1 MRANIIDKA
10 KSIIENRRQEAD
22 SIAYNNKIIA
32 MQDSVFKSLY
42 TSYMEKMIE
51 DAKHGVDDPEGLN
64 NLKEKCNK
72 RLAQLGI
79 TSIEPSF
86 SCKKCNDKGV
96 INGKYCD
103 CLIDEV
109 NKILKKESGFFN
121 LESFDNANFDIF
133 ENKDF
138 IKKLYDLARKWCHSN
153 FDKYLLFLSGQTGV
167 GKTHLIKCMANELIN
182 LHKVVLLTSSFAM
195 HQDFIKSYSC
205 RDPEEK
211 QIIIEKYLNAEV
223 LFIDDLGTELRQ
235 PNITVNYLYQVLNER
250 KINRMPTIITSNLDI
265 ADINDYYD
273 ERIASR
279 IADKSSSICL
289 YINGEDLR
297 LKNNK

>member
-1 MRANIIDKA
+1 MRANIIEKA
-10 KSIIENRRQEAD
+10 KSIIANRRQDEERV
-22 SIAYNNKIIA
+22 AYNNKYDA
-32 MQDSVFKSLY
+32 MQDPSFKALY
-42 TSYMEKMIE
+42 SSYMEKMIS
-51 DAKHGVDDPEGLN
+51 DAKNGVEDKEGLLELKKGCDKR
-64 NLKEKCNK
+64 LKE
-72 RLAQLGI
+72 LGI
-79 TSIEPSF
+79 GAIEPTF
-86 SCKKCNDKGV
+86 SCKKCQDKGV
-96 INGKYCD
+96 VDGKYCD

-121 LESFDNANFDIF
+121 LESFDDANYDLF

-138 IKKLYDLARKWCHSN
+138 IKKLYDLTKKWCHSD
-153 FDKYLLFLSGQTGV
+153 FDKNLVFLSGQTGV

-211 QIIIEKYLNAEV
+211 QNIIEKYLDAEV

-250 KINRMPTIITSNLDI
+250 KINKMPTIITSNLDI

-297 LKNNK
+297 LKN

>member
-1 MRANIIDKA
+1 MRANIIEKA
-10 KSIIENRRQEAD
+10 KSIIYNRKQNAER
-22 SIAYNNKIIA
+22 IAYYNKIEA
-32 MQDSVFKSLY
+32 MKDPSFKKLY
-42 TSYMEKMIE
+42 SSYMDKMIS
-51 DAKHGVDDPEGLN
+51 DAKNGVEDEAGLLAIKKNCDDR
-64 NLKEKCNK
+64 LKE
-72 RLAQLGI
+72 LGI
-79 TSIEPSF
+79 GSIETVY
-86 SCKKCNDKGV
+86 SCKKCHDTGILND
-96 INGKYCD
+96 KYCD

-121 LESFDNANFDIF
+121 LESFDEANFDLF
-133 ENKDF
+133 ENKEF

-153 FDKYLLFLSGQTGV
+153 FDKYLVFLSGQTGV

-182 LHKVVLLTSSFAM
+182 LHKVVFLTSSFAM
-195 HQDFIKSYSC
+195 HQDFVKSYSC

-211 QIIIEKYLNAEV
+211 QNILTKYLEAEV

-250 KINRMPTIITSNLDI
+250 KLNKLPTIITTNLDI

-297 LKNNK
+297 LKNK

>member
-109 NKILKKESGFFN
+109 NKILIINSLQKSVHLWYN
-121 LESFDNANFDIF
+121 NRILRWNRRADTVI
-133 ENKDF
+133 
-138 IKKLYDLARKWCHSN
+138 LLA
-153 FDKYLLFLSGQTGV
+153 
-167 GKTHLIKCMANELIN
+167 KTRGPL
-182 LHKVVLLTSSFAM
+182 
-195 HQDFIKSYSC
+195 
-205 RDPEEK
+205 
-211 QIIIEKYLNAEV
+211 
-223 LFIDDLGTELRQ
+223 
-235 PNITVNYLYQVLNER
+235 
-250 KINRMPTIITSNLDI
+250 
-265 ADINDYYD
+265 
-273 ERIASR
+273 
-279 IADKSSSICL
+279 
-289 YINGEDLR
+289 
-297 LKNNK
+297 